1 MVQAVAE
8 QIGESPERIKERKV
22 DWAAE
27 VVKRGVII
35 DLHIGRTRFI
45 RKITKE
51 DLGLDEISDAEFQ
64 EFVNEYYDL
73 GSKLLIPKRIL
84 LLFNR
89 IEGRA
94 RNNLYRFTF
103 QTPWGCFCPY
113 TTYSKW
119 KEGNEKLKAEYGNQK
134 LQLMED
140 VPFLKEEILNEYRN
154 AAKKLYERTNK
165 SRSEDDFVKGFLENL
180 ETQIP
185 TAEEIERS
193 FYFEDNIYYIPLPT
207 EVEEEFLRAEVTRRE
222 ARIQQAR
229 TQAEIDKVQM
239 EVQMHRDT
247 VSRIMDSKK
256 QKIDSLMD
264 SVSQNLR
271 GAIFTTLRDVLESI
285 KARSSL
291 SGASVKSLKGLIEK
305 TRMMN
310 FMGEEDVEG
319 ALLKVEEALSQKVRH
334 SSLKNVAKV
343 FHDIAT
349 EFRLYALEKDELP
362 DIREFGLLL

>member
-1 MVQAVAE
+1 
-8 QIGESPERIKERKV
+8 
-22 DWAAE
+22 
-27 VVKRGVII
+27 
-35 DLHIGRTRFI
+35 
-45 RKITKE
+45 
-51 DLGLDEISDAEFQ
+51 
-64 EFVNEYYDL
+64 
-73 GSKLLIPKRIL
+73 
-84 LLFNR
+84 
-89 IEGRA
+89 
-94 RNNLYRFTF
+94 
-103 QTPWGCFCPY
+103 
-113 TTYSKW
+113 
-119 KEGNEKLKAEYGNQK
+119 
-134 LQLMED
+134 
-140 VPFLKEEILNEYRN
+140 
-154 AAKKLYERTNK
+154 
-165 SRSEDDFVKGFLENL
+165 VKGFLENL

-193 FYFEDNIYYIPLPT
+193 FYFEENIYYIPLPT

-222 ARIQQAR
+222 VRIQQAR

-349 EFRLYALEKDELP
+349 EFRVYALEKDELP

>member
-22 DWAAE
+22 GWAAE

-64 EFVNEYYDL
+64 QFVNEYYDL

-113 TTYSKW
+113 TTYSK
-119 KEGNEKLKAEYGNQK
+119 
-134 LQLMED
+134 
-140 VPFLKEEILNEYRN
+140 
-154 AAKKLYERTNK
+154 
-165 SRSEDDFVKGFLENL
+165 
-180 ETQIP
+180 
-185 TAEEIERS
+185 
-193 FYFEDNIYYIPLPT
+193 
-207 EVEEEFLRAEVTRRE
+207 
-222 ARIQQAR
+222 
-229 TQAEIDKVQM
+229 
-239 EVQMHRDT
+239 
-247 VSRIMDSKK
+247 
-256 QKIDSLMD
+256 
-264 SVSQNLR
+264 SQNLM

-285 KARSSL
+285 KAISSL
-291 SGASVKSLKGLIEK
+291 SGPSVKSLKGLIEK

-310 FMGEEDVEG
+310 FMGDEDVEE
-319 ALLKVEEALSQKVRH
+319 ALLKIEEALSQKFRH

-343 FHDIAT
+343 FHNIAT
-349 EFRLYALEKDELP
+349 EFRVYALEKDELP